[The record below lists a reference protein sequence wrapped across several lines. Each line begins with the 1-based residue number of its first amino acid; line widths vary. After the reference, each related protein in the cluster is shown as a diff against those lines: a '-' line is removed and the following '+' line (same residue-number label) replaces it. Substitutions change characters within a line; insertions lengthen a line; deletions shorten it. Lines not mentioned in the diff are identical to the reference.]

1 MKKVHRLEIVIDAPH
16 SDRALKL
23 LASHGLTG
31 YSLFRGVVGSGKRGS
46 QYSDDI
52 TGVSNNHYILT
63 TCSPD
68 NLDAVSEALRPLLR
82 RVGGICLVSDA
93 LWLEP

>member
-1 MKKVHRLEIVIDAPH
+1 MKKVHKLEIVVDAPH
-16 SDRALKL
+16 SPRTLKL

-31 YSLFRGVVGSGKRGS
+31 YSLIRGVVGSGKRGS
-46 QYSDDI
+46 QLSDDI
-52 TGVSNNHYILT
+52 TGVNNNHYILT
-63 TCSPD
+63 TCPPD
-68 NLDAVSEALRPLLR
+68 RLDAVTEALRPLLR